1 MAQSNWEQITLQ
13 DGTVARQYP
22 DGSIRNERG
31 HMVVPLPGKHVITQA
46 DASALARRGHEL
58 KRQILAESANA
69 AVQRG
74 DFKLAY
80 GSMAYVAE
88 IGYSAQLKAQN
99 VDDPK
104 QIDAAR
110 FLLQETGLSE
120 KAAQAEA
127 QADDPLRMIGAM
139 ALEYIKQ
146 RMTIPINVHAT
157 NSGETLEK

>member
-31 HMVVPLPGKHVITQA
+31 WPVPGTKIPNG
-46 DASALARRGHEL
+46 GHEITRENTREYAGMYL
-58 KRQILAESANA
+58 EKKRATIAAAANA

-74 DFKLAY
+74 DFKVAY
-80 GSMAYVAE
+80 GDMAFVAE
-88 IGYSAQLKAQN
+88 IGYHAQLKAQN

-120 KAAQAEA
+120 KAAQAEQ
-127 QADDPLRMIGAM
+127 QADDPLRVIGSL
-139 ALEYIKQ
+139 ALEFIKAKL
-146 RMTIPINVHAT
+146 HA
-157 NSGETLEK
+157 G